1 MAENQFN
8 EPPPDGFRFVGIPV
22 KLDYSGDGSASVLT
36 VTANAV
42 GDSNVAYGKLCGVI
56 PGETRF
62 TDVFAGGAARRTDLS
77 SFRAWNSTLTVY
89 AGALLE
95 DAVFFATQ

>member
-1 MAENQFN
+1 MTGA
-8 EPPPDGFRFVGIPV
+8 RT
-22 KLDYSGDGSASVLT
+22 LLT

-56 PGETRF
+56 PGELDSF
-62 TDVFAGGAARRTDLS
+62 TDVFAGGAAEGQICFVVPSAELAS
-77 SFRAWNSTLTVY
+77 VTVY